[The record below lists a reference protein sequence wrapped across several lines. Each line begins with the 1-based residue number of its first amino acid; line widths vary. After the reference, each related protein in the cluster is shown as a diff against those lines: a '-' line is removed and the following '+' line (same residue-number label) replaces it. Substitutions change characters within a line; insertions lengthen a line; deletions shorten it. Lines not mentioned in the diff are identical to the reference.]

1 MQRKKAKIFPK
12 RKIPLQKGALYATIY
27 SSNERGDLGLRIGKT
42 EIKHGI
48 FLAPMAGYTDR
59 AMRLLARENL
69 CEFTTTEMVSAKAVT
84 YGDKKTFTLGRIY
97 EDEGPVALQLFG
109 SEPNVL
115 AEAGGIILRHESEEI
130 ARGNTLPDGTRIA
143 LPVAFDINM
152 GCPVS
157 KIFSNGEGSALM
169 RNPDLIYRITKAL
182 KEATPLPVTVKMRLG
197 VDKGSINVLECAKA
211 AEEGGA
217 KAICI
222 HGRTRTQMYGGE
234 ASYDEIKAAKNMLK
248 IPVIANG
255 DITSAEVAKRA
266 LEYTGAD
273 GIAIGRGAVGNPF
286 IFREIVSSLEGNI
299 YEPPTLDEIIDTAL
313 RQLRYAIDDKGAAVA
328 IPEARKQI
336 ALYLRG
342 FRGAARLRAEIN
354 MATTYED
361 VKKALMIAKATE
373 E

>member
-1 MQRKKAKIFPK
+1 MKI
-12 RKIPLQKGALYATIY
+12 
-27 SSNERGDLGLRIGKT
+27 GDT

-59 AMRLLARENL
+59 AMRLIARENL

-109 SEPNVL
+109 SEPSVL

-130 ARGNTLPDGTRIA
+130 ERGNTLPDGTKVA

-152 GCPVS
+152 GCPVN

-169 RNPDLIYRITKAL
+169 KDPDLIYRITKAL
-182 KEATPLPVTVKMRLG
+182 AEATPLPVTVKMRLG
-197 VDKGSINVLECAKA
+197 VDKGRINVLECARA

-222 HGRTRTQMYGGE
+222 HGRTRVQMYGGE
-234 ASYDEIKAAKNMLK
+234 ASYEEIRAAKNMLK

-255 DITSAEVAKRA
+255 DITSRETAKRA

-286 IFREIVSSLEGNI
+286 IFREIISSREGKN
-299 YEPPTLDEIIDTAL
+299 YQQPNLDEIIDTAL
-313 RQLRYAIDDKGAAVA
+313 RQLRYAIADKGAAVA

-342 FRGAARLRAEIN
+342 FRGAARIRAEIN
-354 MATTYED
+354 TATAYEQVEQALNMAKY
-361 VKKALMIAKATE
+361 TE